1 MTIEYK
7 DFSKDEVEAAARWLE
22 YGIAMGWV
30 SEGFCYT
37 HDGDPY
43 MTAEEEQ
50 EWEDGG
56 DPCSPVVKWLV

>member
-1 MTIEYK
+1 MANIAIE
-7 DFSKDEVEAAARWLE
+7 DWLQI
-22 YGIAMGWV
+22 GIDKGWV
-30 SEGFCYT
+30 TSPFCHT

-56 DPCSPVVKWLV
+56 DPCCFVIKLVQD